1 MKCKFLAA
9 LSLAATIFYSC
20 DDETTG
26 IGQFVANEDIIPTSA
41 DAYDVTTRCTLAQVQ
56 PILASLQTSLSENS
70 APTSWCR

>member
-26 IGQFVANEDIIPTSA
+26 IGQFVANEDLIPTSA
-41 DAYDVTTRCTLAQVQ
+41 DAYDVTTS
-56 PILASLQTSLSENS
+56 SLQLKQVYSRSSTAYLGKFTDKSF
-70 APTSWCR
+70 

>member
-41 DAYDVTTRCTLAQVQ
+41 YNLSRCTLAQVQ
-56 PILASLQTSLSENS
+56 PIWASLQTSLSENS